1 VSGWELILPALLFG
15 AEAVRVY
22 RREPRVRR
30 RARRRAAMQ
39 VMAGAGSRLAHRLP
53 ARLSLPPDPMLVRRS
68 GLAMSP
74 ESVVAARVGFAVL
87 FGSLGVVTAA
97 ALGGII
103 GLAAAAG
110 MLGFG
115 WAYPDL
121 WVRGAAHRRSAVIER
136 AAPALLELVA
146 AGVEAGVPLDA
157 ALAGAAKATRDEL
170 AEELDRSR
178 ISIALGRPRGEE
190 FRDLGERTGAPTLAA
205 LGLALRL
212 SDRLGMPLAEAL
224 RGQAV
229 RSRAEAA
236 RAVQERAAR
245 AGPRILAVVVFVLV
259 PAALLP
265 IAAAVALT
273 IAGSL
278 SAPA

>member
-1 VSGWELILPALLFG
+1 MNGWGLLLAAALF
-15 AEAVRVY
+15 AVEAVGAY
-22 RREPRVRR
+22 RQEPRTRRPVRR
-30 RARRRAAMQ
+30 LSAME
-39 VMAGAGSRLAHRLP
+39 VMASMGARPARRLP
-53 ARLSLPPDPMLVRRS
+53 ARLARPPDPAVVRRS
-68 GLAMSP
+68 GLSMSP
-74 ESVVAARVGFAVL
+74 AEVAAARVGFAAL
-87 FGSLGVVTAA
+87 FGWLGLVPAVGV
-97 ALGGII
+97 GGAV
-103 GLAAAAG
+103 GLAAGVG

-115 WAYPDL
+115 WAYPDM
-121 WVRGAAHRRSAVIER
+121 WVRAAARRRGMLIER

-170 AEELDRSR
+170 AAELERSR
-178 ISIALGRPRGEE
+178 VAVALGRPRGEE

-212 SDRLGMPLAEAL
+212 SDRLGMPLADAL
-224 RGQAV
+224 RGAAM

-278 SAPA
+278 ATHA

>member
-1 VSGWELILPALLFG
+1 MNGWGLLLSAALFG
-15 AEAVRVY
+15 AEAIRIH
-22 RREPRVRR
+22 RREPHVRR
-30 RARRRAAMQ
+30 APRQRST
-39 VMAGAGSRLAHRLP
+39 MAGLAAIGGRFGGRLGARLARPL
-53 ARLSLPPDPMLVRRS
+53 DPVAVRRS
-68 GLAMSP
+68 GLATSP
-74 ESVVAARVGFAVL
+74 AEAGAARLGSAAVFGSVGLGAGVVVGGLAGCLVAAGSAGLGWGYPELRVR
-87 FGSLGVVTAA
+87 SAA
-97 ALGGII
+97 
-103 GLAAAAG
+103 
-110 MLGFG
+110 
-115 WAYPDL
+115 
-121 WVRGAAHRRSAVIER
+121 RRRSAVIER

-146 AGVEAGVPLDA
+146 AGVEAGVPLEA
-157 ALAGAAKATRDEL
+157 ALTGAAGATRGVL
-170 AEELDRSR
+170 AEELERSR
-178 ISIALGRPRGEE
+178 VAVALGRPRGEE
-190 FRDLGERTGAPTLAA
+190 FRDLGERTGAPTLAS

-212 SDRLGMPLAEAL
+212 SDRLGVPLAEAL

-278 SAPA
+278 ANAP